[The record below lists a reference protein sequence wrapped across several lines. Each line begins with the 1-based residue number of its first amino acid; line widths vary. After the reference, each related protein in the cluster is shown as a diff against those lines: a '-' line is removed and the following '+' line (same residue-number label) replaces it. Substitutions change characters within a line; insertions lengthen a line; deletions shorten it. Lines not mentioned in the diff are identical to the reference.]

1 MAAIRQSAAA
11 LSASITS
18 QTDVNCFGG
27 LTGSATVAASNGT
40 APYTYL
46 WTDPAA
52 QTSATATGL
61 AAGSYT
67 VTVTDA
73 KGCTTTA
80 LATISQPA
88 DGQSTSLNSRPTV
101 NSFAGFCLKP
111 KEAARNGSP
120 PC

>member
-73 KGCTTTA
+73 KGCTTTV
-80 LATISQPA
+80 LATLSQPA
-88 DGQSTSLNSRPTV
+88 AALSARMTSSTDV
-101 NSFAGFCLKP
+101 NCLGGVTRS
-111 KEAARNGSP
+111 AT
-120 PC
+120 

>member
-1 MAAIRQSAAA
+1 MRTHWVTGGQPCAVPI
-11 LSASITS
+11 ASITS

-67 VTVTDA
+67 GTVTDA
-73 KGCTTTA
+73 KGCTTT
-80 LATISQPA
+80 
-88 DGQSTSLNSRPTV
+88 SLDT
-101 NSFAGFCLKP
+101 F
-111 KEAARNGSP
+111 SP
-120 PC
+120 PTQAPRTPTSSQTHAKCFRS

>member
-1 MAAIRQSAAA
+1 MTRRPPGSALFPSTPLFRSWTDPAAQTSATATGLAAGSYTVTVTDAKGCTTTALATISEPAAA

-52 QTSATATGL
+52 QTSGTATRP
-61 AAGSYT
+61 AA
-67 VTVTDA
+67 
-73 KGCTTTA
+73 
-80 LATISQPA
+80 LQ
-88 DGQSTSLNSRPTV
+88 
-101 NSFAGFCLKP
+101 
-111 KEAARNGSP
+111 
-120 PC
+120 

>member
-1 MAAIRQSAAA
+1 MIRWPESGRV
-11 LSASITS
+11 LCISS

-80 LATISQPA
+80 LATISQP
-88 DGQSTSLNSRPTV
+88 P
-101 NSFAGFCLKP
+101 
-111 KEAARNGSP
+111 AALTARITNQTDVHCFGRFTGTAKGGASKR
-120 PC
+120 